1 MAYYDKTKARKLP
14 DNIGTH
20 STLQDRLN
28 GAIEYEGKAE
38 LMEMYTSLRR
48 GRLWW
53 CPLPT
58 MHYYM
63 WYLLYEYVLHYGMF
77 I

>member
-14 DNIGTH
+14 DNIDTH

-28 GAIEYEGKAE
+28 GATEYEGKAE
-38 LMEMYTSLRR
+38 LMEMYSL
-48 GRLWW
+48 GRDSLVVV
-53 CPLPT
+53 PPSH
-58 MHYYM
+58 HYYM